1 MSKLI
6 QENIDS
12 VIKDN
17 DKVLLYFTAS
27 WCGPCKATAP
37 IIESAA
43 QKTELPVA
51 KVDVEE
57 HQGLVKTHKVKAVPT
72 FLLLEKEKEVSRLT
86 GAQSEDSILSLF

>member
-6 QENIDS
+6 QQNIDS
-12 VIKDN
+12 AIKDN

-27 WCGPCKATAP
+27 WCGPCKAMAP
-37 IIESAA
+37 IIENVA

-57 HQGLVKTHKVKAVPT
+57 HQELVKAHKVKAVPT
-72 FLLLEKEKEVSRLT
+72 FLLLEKEEELSRLT
-86 GAQSEDSILSLF
+86 GAQSEDGILSLL